1 MSTRFR
7 KCSGKD
13 GEGRW
18 WVVCSINNTSSC
30 SDKCTRAPPTS
41 PVLTP
46 ESINDQNWNCVSIKK
61 QSILRRIPAKNWVL
75 LCKSVVV
82 NFYHSQW
89 LLVGI
94 CNGKRVVG
102 IIHNE
107 WLVGTVG
114 KRVIGIKRVEGIVGK
129 RVIPSISEEEQLA
142 WLLLASSVPP
152 TGVRWASVNNRRGD
166 GSFEVG

>member
-1 MSTRFR
+1 MAHSRLLSVKVNSLPTDLKFYKFLATLLLPNLHSVYLYSLRR
-7 KCSGKD
+7 VDCVWGKCRGKD

-18 WVVCSINNTSSC
+18 RVVYSINNTSSC
-30 SDKCTRAPPTS
+30 SDKCTRAPPTW

-89 LLVGI
+89 LSSVGI
-94 CNGKRVVG
+94 CNGKRV
-102 IIHNE
+102 
-107 WLVGTVG
+107 
-114 KRVIGIKRVEGIVGK
+114 IGINFTL
-129 RVIPSISEEEQLA
+129 SL
-142 WLLLASSVPP
+142 W
-152 TGVRWASVNNRRGD
+152 
-166 GSFEVG
+166 FF